1 MLERSCR
8 YPWRSETW
16 RRHGCFS
23 FKLVLSWNCF
33 LRDFQM
39 SGCVWGVGAM
49 GLDLK
54 GLLEQID
61 FTPLHVS
68 TEKCSRYG
76 CLIQKERSHDLYTG
90 KIDTWRIMPDGK
102 TYKSIYCHS
111 KGYEAQKNLWFSWFN
126 SLGSQCSFPPA
137 LMISKLSVPP
147 SRSPAVPVRN
157 LRKWGSPKAPNVQ
170 PRNSIQQENVRVQ
183 IYVWLY
189 FVSLDLRFVSAS
201 GGVWSLKLRPSA
213 DRLGNR
219 LEKDWQREQGNAN
232 DFAKATFLTLQSLM
246 HKVKF
251 LFNPCHSSFAVFP
264 AECLRP
270 GDFTL
275 CWCLSWK
282 LRPVKL

>member
-1 MLERSCR
+1 MHF
-8 YPWRSETW
+8 P
-16 RRHGCFS
+16 
-23 FKLVLSWNCF
+23 
-33 LRDFQM
+33 
-39 SGCVWGVGAM
+39 
-49 GLDLK
+49 
-54 GLLEQID
+54 
-61 FTPLHVS
+61 S
-68 TEKCSRYG
+68 TF
-76 CLIQKERSHDLYTG
+76 D
-90 KIDTWRIMPDGK
+90 D
-102 TYKSIYCHS
+102 
-111 KGYEAQKNLWFSWFN
+111 
-126 SLGSQCSFPPA
+126 SQAFCA
-137 LMISKLSVPP
+137 P

-170 PRNSIQQENVRVQ
+170 ARNSIQQENVRVQ

-232 DFAKATFLTLQSLM
+232 DFAKATFLTLESLM
-246 HKVKF
+246 RKVKF